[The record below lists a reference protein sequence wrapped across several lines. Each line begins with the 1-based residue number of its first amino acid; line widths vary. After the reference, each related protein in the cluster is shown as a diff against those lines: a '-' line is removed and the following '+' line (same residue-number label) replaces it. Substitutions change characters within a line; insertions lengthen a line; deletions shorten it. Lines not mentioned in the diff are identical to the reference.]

1 MKGPTILV
9 VDDEP
14 YIRHVIGRKLQR
26 AGYKVCTAC
35 DGAEALQ
42 VVGEVG
48 IALLITDLVMP
59 NMDGFELSAAC
70 RKDPRTREIPIILL
84 TGSVVTTGQIQ
95 PTLESLGNMSCIR
108 KPFSP
113 RELLRKVRELVPED
127 TANAS

>member
-1 MKGPTILV
+1 MRGPTILV

-14 YIRHVIGRKLQR
+14 YIRHVISRKLQK

-35 DGAEALQ
+35 DGAEALEL
-42 VVGEVG
+42 VAEVG
-48 IALLITDLVMP
+48 AALVITDLVMP

-84 TGSVVTTGQIQ
+84 TGSVVTTAQIQ
-95 PTLESLGNMSCIR
+95 PKLESISNMSCVR

-113 RELLRKVRELVPED
+113 RELLRKVQELVPES
-127 TANAS
+127 TGSTS